1 VKSFSSPA
9 SWLFTVAAAVSMAG
23 ALTLGGVTSASAAQD
38 SHQAQAT
45 AFRALPAGAHI
56 LESGSNQYGSY
67 QFVEQPAGA
76 AHAARPDN
84 GGGCSTTN
92 PWISV
97 CANVTGSGLHVDQ
110 MTNKTYFSWGGDG
123 STAEV
128 QILSPKKAQLAS
140 WYGYVPES
148 AEVTAYW
155 TPNSNEPAGWYCA
168 TSSWYGETVGTQTA
182 SYCVQVYS

>member
-9 SWLFTVAAAVSMAG
+9 KRLFTVAAAVSVAG
-23 ALTLGGVTSASAAQD
+23 ALTLAVASSASAAQD
-38 SHQAQAT
+38 NQHTPAT
-45 AFRALPAGAHI
+45 ASRALPAGARI

-67 QFVEQPAGA
+67 EIVEQPAGA
-76 AHAARPDN
+76 HAVRPN
-84 GGGCSTTN
+84 SGGGCSTTN
-92 PWISV
+92 PWITV
-97 CANVTGSGLHVDQ
+97 CANVTGSGLHVNQ
-110 MTNKTYFSWGGDG
+110 MISKTGFSWGNDG

-128 QILSPKKAQLAS
+128 QILSPSKSQLAS
-140 WYGYVPES
+140 WWGYVPES

-155 TPNSNEPAGWYCA
+155 TPNSNEPSGWYCA